1 MIGLA
6 SHGGSA
12 DDSGVCGIVAF
23 VSGGWGMGSRPAGA
37 GSASLS
43 TLASVSSMIVSAG
56 VVTEVEAEETFFSLT
71 FRSFSRI
78 ARCFGGGAGS
88 EASMDT
94 GPVSDF
100 RFFFFSFFFG

>member
-12 DDSGVCGIVAF
+12 DESGICGIVAF
-23 VSGGWGMGSRPAGA
+23 VRGGWGMGSRPAGA
-37 GSASLS
+37 RSCSS
-43 TLASVSSMIVSAG
+43 SSVVASAG
-56 VVTEVEAEETFFSLT
+56 VIAEVEAEETFSLT

-78 ARCFGGGAGS
+78 AKCFGGGAGS
-88 EASMDT
+88 EASVDT